1 MGYYLRLS
9 KITLDDYKDMLI
21 NGRLIPSMKILRENI
36 DSVFRSLASMGI
48 NTMEELYIQLK
59 TKKKAEDFAKQ
70 VGIDKEY
77 VIVLRRSVSSF
88 IPPLRKL
95 SDYPCVDENMEKRFA
110 FLNLK
115 TSKDLYEY
123 FVDTPFEEAI
133 KELELDIKGLT
144 YLKRLMDVTRLRYV
158 SAIIAT
164 VLVESGYD
172 SVKKIACA
180 EQMSLHET
188 FHNTNQELQL
198 YKGKLGK
205 NDVLFLIEDAKLYT
219 SLDIEKA

>member
-1 MGYYLRLS
+1 MGYYLKLS

-21 NGRLIPSMKILRENI
+21 NRRLIPSMEILRENI
-36 DSVFRSLASMGI
+36 DSVFRSLSSMGI
-48 NTMEELYIQLK
+48 NTMEELYNQLK
-59 TKKKAEDFAKQ
+59 TKKKAETFAEQ
-70 VGIDKEY
+70 TGIDKEY
-77 VIVLRRSVSSF
+77 AIVLRRSVFSF

-95 SDYPCVDENMEKRFA
+95 SDYPCVDENMEERFA
-110 FLNLK
+110 VLNLK
-115 TSKDLYEY
+115 TSKDLYDY
-123 FVDTPFEEAI
+123 FVDTPFEEVT
-133 KELELDIKGLT
+133 KEVELDIKGLT

-164 VLVESGYD
+164 ILVESGYD

-180 EQMSLHET
+180 EQMSLHEA
-188 FHNTNQELQL
+188 FHNTNQALQL

-205 NDVLFLIEDAKLYT
+205 NDALFLIEDAKLYT

>member
-1 MGYYLRLS
+1 MQ
-9 KITLDDYKDMLI
+9 
-21 NGRLIPSMKILRENI
+21 KILI
-36 DSVFRSLASMGI
+36 
-48 NTMEELYIQLK
+48 
-59 TKKKAEDFAKQ
+59 
-70 VGIDKEY
+70 
-77 VIVLRRSVSSF
+77 
-88 IPPLRKL
+88 RKL
-95 SDYPCVDENMEKRFA
+95 SDYPYVDENMEERFT

-123 FVDTPFEEAI
+123 FVDTPFEEAT

-180 EQMSLHET
+180 EQMSLHEA
-188 FHNTNQELQL
+188 FHNINQALQL

-205 NDVLFLIEDAKLYT
+205 NDVLFLIEDAKFYT
-219 SLDIEKA
+219 SFDIEEA